1 MLSVLEPLLLFWLI
15 FLPGVSLP
23 SEDFQ
28 MLPFDV
34 TEEILRVFLYD
45 LPAFVLILLFAFR
58 SRAPSS
64 IGFAKP
70 GLADAAVSGVVLAVI
85 ALIALGGGYLSSLLD
100 PAFESSTVYP
110 PNDIPTWIALLLGC
124 VATGYLEETYFRAYL
139 LTRLKE
145 LGVANL
151 PAIATSVALFA
162 LCHIYEGPWGALNA
176 VLAGLVFSLAYRFR
190 RSVHGPAW
198 AHAAY
203 NALVYASAL

>member
-1 MLSVLEPLLLFWLI
+1 MLFWLI

-23 SEDFQ
+23 SEEFQ

-45 LPAFVLILLFAFR
+45 LPAFLLILLFAFR
-58 SRAPSS
+58 SRSPSI
-64 IGFAKP
+64 IGFMKP
-70 GLADAAVSGVVLAVI
+70 GIADVAISGVVLAMLTLV
-85 ALIALGGGYLSSLLD
+85 ALGGDALSSLLD
-100 PAFESSTVYP
+100 PAVEGSIVYP
-110 PNDIPTWIALLLGC
+110 PDTLPTWIALLLGC
-124 VATGYLEETYFRAYL
+124 IATGYLEETYFRAYL
-139 LTRLKE
+139 LTHLKE
-145 LGVANL
+145 LGVADV

-162 LCHIYEGPWGALNA
+162 LCHIYEGPWGAFNA

-203 NALVYASAL
+203 NALVYASAI